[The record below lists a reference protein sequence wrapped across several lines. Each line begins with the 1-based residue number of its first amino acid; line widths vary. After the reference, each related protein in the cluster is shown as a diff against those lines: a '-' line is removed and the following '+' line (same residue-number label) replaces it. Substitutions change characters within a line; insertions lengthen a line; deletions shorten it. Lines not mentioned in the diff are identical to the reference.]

1 MTKNTMKR
9 MMLAGSAVSMLAGSA
24 AYAVDFNIT
33 GFVRQEIAVSV
44 TGQDNPFN
52 TSTNPFNGKNMP
64 NITMNGG
71 GLAASQQFT
80 GKGFPHDN
88 GGYVRPI
95 ANASGSAA
103 NGVTDAAYNAA
114 WAGTMGG
121 AGAGCKATNN
131 CGSYANSIKGMNQF
145 NVFATRVEVDIQAKW
160 TDELNSFVKI
170 RGYSDYQELLGEGQ
184 TDSHFNADF
193 GWKGGRGNLL
203 EYNTPNFMLDIPSAY
218 VDYNSG
224 PLWVRFGQQ
233 QIAWGEAY
241 FFRVFDVPNGLDTRR
256 HFTLDVGAEEFSDKR
271 VAAPALRVN
280 YTFNNGWTTDA
291 FVQMAAPTTLVG
303 TNTPYNVVASGFSWR
318 DTGESEILRNNV
330 NYGMRITM
338 PVTDK
343 LTLGLMAV
351 NRLNPDGVVH
361 WADAPL
367 QLGDG
372 SPNPFCFGP
381 NNYAGNALAGLQGL
395 GIDNNQNG
403 QEDVSELLT
412 PMTKGRCGANASP
425 DPMGTASWN
434 EWFYMAGKSRLNPVE
449 GTLGFLNGGAEK
461 NGTNA
466 STLTTA
472 AFGSLTGGLA
482 GPNPAG
488 AKMIFNNIGGKK
500 NNKTPFSYD
509 ATRNILDGFFNGFAF
524 PRGYITR
531 EFMRETI
538 TGASGNYIIE
548 STPGSWLD
556 QLIVRGEL
564 TVTPNKKFT
573 ALDLRQGAYIEAT
586 EVSSA
591 LILEKYHNVVPG
603 LPATYLVGQW
613 MHKTQS
619 DLFGRHLSGSQ
630 DVYKNS
636 VGCLPT
642 ATAAGDP
649 VTDLNSTGARQ
660 KGCGRPE
667 GQTSANYISLAFQQ
681 PFPNLI
687 WRADFA
693 MLIDIQGG
701 ILLQPGVKYKP
712 STHWQVDLY
721 ANVLTDLT
729 PKQNDDVIETL
740 DFADE
745 VFARVTYYF

>member
-1 MTKNTMKR
+1 
-9 MMLAGSAVSMLAGSA
+9 MLAGSAVSMLAGSA

-80 GKGFPHDN
+80 GKGFPYDN
-88 GGYVRPI
+88 GGYARPI

-114 WAGTMGG
+114 WAGTMAG

-303 TNTPYNVVASGFSWR
+303 TTAIMPGGVPGSAASVPPKLGQW
-318 DTGESEILRNNV
+318 
-330 NYGMRITM
+330 RIT
-338 PVTDK
+338 
-343 LTLGLMAV
+343 A
-351 NRLNPDGVVH
+351 
-361 WADAPL
+361 
-367 QLGDG
+367 
-372 SPNPFCFGP
+372 
-381 NNYAGNALAGLQGL
+381 
-395 GIDNNQNG
+395 
-403 QEDVSELLT
+403 
-412 PMTKGRCGANASP
+412 
-425 DPMGTASWN
+425 
-434 EWFYMAGKSRLNPVE
+434 
-449 GTLGFLNGGAEK
+449 
-461 NGTNA
+461 
-466 STLTTA
+466 
-472 AFGSLTGGLA
+472 
-482 GPNPAG
+482 
-488 AKMIFNNIGGKK
+488 
-500 NNKTPFSYD
+500 
-509 ATRNILDGFFNGFAF
+509 
-524 PRGYITR
+524 
-531 EFMRETI
+531 
-538 TGASGNYIIE
+538 
-548 STPGSWLD
+548 
-556 QLIVRGEL
+556 
-564 TVTPNKKFT
+564 
-573 ALDLRQGAYIEAT
+573 
-586 EVSSA
+586 
-591 LILEKYHNVVPG
+591 
-603 LPATYLVGQW
+603 
-613 MHKTQS
+613 
-619 DLFGRHLSGSQ
+619 
-630 DVYKNS
+630 
-636 VGCLPT
+636 
-642 ATAAGDP
+642 
-649 VTDLNSTGARQ
+649 
-660 KGCGRPE
+660 
-667 GQTSANYISLAFQQ
+667 
-681 PFPNLI
+681 
-687 WRADFA
+687 
-693 MLIDIQGG
+693 
-701 ILLQPGVKYKP
+701 
-712 STHWQVDLY
+712 
-721 ANVLTDLT
+721 
-729 PKQNDDVIETL
+729 
-740 DFADE
+740 
-745 VFARVTYYF
+745 